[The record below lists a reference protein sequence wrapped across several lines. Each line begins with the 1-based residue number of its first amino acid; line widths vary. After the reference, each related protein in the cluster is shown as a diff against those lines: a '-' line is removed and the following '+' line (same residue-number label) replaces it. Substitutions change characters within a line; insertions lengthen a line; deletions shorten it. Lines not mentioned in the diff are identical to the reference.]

1 MAQKETP
8 SIAIPA
14 VVVQG
19 HRVASG
25 LNNNPRFPGG
35 TLRMQMPFF
44 RELGLDLSIFHIG
57 TINIRIDPFQY
68 QVVRAKHT
76 FRNLKWHPVEP
87 AEDFSFFDVT
97 VRHGESSTNGLI
109 YFPHPETKPEHFQP
123 PDALELLL
131 PFVPGLTYGD
141 TIQIQTIAD
150 QMVFIT
156 ANESSPSAIVRGDIV
171 N

>member
-1 MAQKETP
+1 MAQKETS

-14 VVVQG
+14 IIVQG

-35 TLRMQMPFF
+35 TLRMQMHFF

-57 TINIRIDPFQY
+57 TINIRMAPWRY

-87 AEDFSFFDVT
+87 PEDFSFFDVT

-123 PDALELLL
+123 PDALELRL
-131 PFVPGLTYGD
+131 PFVPGLAYGD
-141 TIQIQTIAD
+141 TIQIQTVAD
-150 QMVFIT
+150 QMVFVP
-156 ANESSPSAIVRGDIV
+156 A
-171 N
+171 

>member
-1 MAQKETP
+1 MFVAQTETP

-44 RELGLDLSIFHIG
+44 RELGLDLSVFHIG
-57 TINIRIDPFQY
+57 TVNIRIASFRY

-76 FRNLKWHPVEP
+76 FLNLKWHSIEP
-87 AEDFSFFDVT
+87 TEDFSFFDVT
-97 VRHGESSTNGLI
+97 VSHGKFSINGLI

-123 PDALELLL
+123 PDSLELLL
-131 PFVPGLTYGD
+131 PFVPGLAYGD
-141 TIQIQTIAD
+141 TIQIQTVAD
-150 QMVFIT
+150 QMVFV
-156 ANESSPSAIVRGDIV
+156 SSNIPK
-171 N
+171 